1 MQPVSVAEIKRSFGQ
16 EREEWVMSAQEELT
30 SYETNDTF
38 DKLTEAE
45 IAAVN
50 KKDILPMKSVSGIKE
65 AVASG
70 IRRKKT
76 RGVACGN
83 FQRRSPEEEVYTEN
97 VEIST
102 VRATVAIAAR
112 RGWDMGALDIK
123 TAFLNAPLTLPE
135 GKEVILRPPPLFVA
149 LGLCSPRELWRAKKA
164 IYGLR
169 VAPKAWG
176 DKRDYELANVRFE
189 LDGVWYKL
197 QRSNVDPQIWCII
210 AAKDPK
216 LASSVEVKGFI
227 LTYVD
232 DYLYTAERPFMKK
245 IEEVVGKLWKLSLQ
259 PILEYGSSGE
269 LHYLGCVI
277 AGRPDGYTMGQ
288 KQYTVDLIEKWG
300 MTSAS
305 AVGTIDIEAFDED
318 AEVDEPQPA
327 DVKAAQ
333 KMSGGLLWL
342 SGRTRPDLAFS
353 VSRVASQST
362 TRPLWSLRLGKRIIR
377 YLIGTKGHVLVFK
390 GGYGKDGRCKEIIIC
405 YADASFEPTRAQ
417 SGFCIYYCHM
427 LIDWKSIKQ
436 PQPARSTGE
445 AELTVLA
452 VSNLSLEGREALFH
466 SLSIAVDSELR
477 GDNEASIAMAHGM
490 NSWRTR
496 ALCNR
501 SAGLKARVADKTLKL
516 TFVGTD
522 DQYADGLTK
531 FLSVPKMSKSRLVL
545 NVMVA

>member
-1 MQPVSVAEIKRSFGQ
+1 MR
-16 EREEWVMSAQEELT
+16 
-30 SYETNDTF
+30 
-38 DKLTEAE
+38 
-45 IAAVN
+45 AA
-50 KKDILPMKSVSGIKE
+50 
-65 AVASG
+65 
-70 IRRKKT
+70 
-76 RGVACGN
+76 
-83 FQRRSPEEEVYTEN
+83 
-97 VEIST
+97 
-102 VRATVAIAAR
+102 VAIAAR

-123 TAFLNAPLTLPE
+123 TAFLNAPLSLPE

-149 LGLCSPRELWRAKKA
+149 LGLCSPNELWRAKKA

-176 DKRDYELANVRFE
+176 DKRDYELSNVKFE
-189 LDGVWYKL
+189 LNDVWYKL
-197 QRSNVDPQIWCII
+197 QRSNVDPQIWRII

-232 DYLYTAERPFMKK
+232 DYLYTAERPFMRK
-245 IEEVVGKLWKLSLQ
+245 IEEVVGKLWKLSTQ
-259 PILEYGSSGE
+259 PILEYGTSGE
-269 LHYLGCVI
+269 LNYLGCVI

-288 KQYTVDLIEKWG
+288 KQYTADLIEKWG

-305 AVGTIDIEAFDED
+305 AVGSIDIEPFDED

-327 DVKAAQ
+327 DVKSAQ

-362 TRPLWSLRLGKRIIR
+362 IRPLWSLRLGKRIIR
-377 YLIGTKGHVLVFK
+377 YLIGTKGHVLMFK
-390 GGYGKDGRCKEIIIC
+390 GGYGKDGRCKEILLV

-417 SGFCIYYCHM
+417 SGFAIYYCHM
-427 LIDWKSIKQ
+427 LIDWRSIKQ

-452 VSNLSLEGREALFH
+452 VSSLALEGREALFH
-466 SLSIAVDSELR
+466 SLSINVESELL

-501 SAGLKARVADKTLKL
+501 SASLKARVSDKTLKL

-531 FLSVPKMSKSRLVL
+531 FLSVPKMAISRKVL
-545 NVMVA
+545 NVVVA